1 MDPQENGGGKTTLY
15 VVVFFLCVI
24 SAVVGYFQF
33 TINSQQAEAEQRIKN
48 IQAKAESEMAA
59 AKSEEEKREIQR
71 KAELESE
78 RVKLKAQSD
87 TERAKMKA
95 QSDAEK
101 AKMKAQS
108 DAEKRALASREAK
121 IKAAE
126 AAVNKKMADAAAR
139 VRNAQNLQN
148 QAKKAKADADKKKRD
163 ADAAMA
169 KAVASGKAVDKK
181 LADEKKK
188 LAADAKK
195 KVDAANAKAAKAA
208 KAAQAEAK
216 KALNYKKQLD
226 KVTEFAN
233 IMARDLQRKF
243 PYVYRSMDYPGNDIF
258 HSTFNK
264 NSNRESVIAKCATDC
279 ANRSNCMGVAFSKDW
294 RHCWGKSRFQNH
306 TRNGGRDTIS
316 KIKISDLRQQLTPSN
331 DWGGGNMIYLDR
343 HSVDCGNDGLN
354 QFKLER
360 PSGNRIRYRY
370 LCKEAINSSGKNK
383 NTGSNDWGGGNT
395 IYLDRHNVDCG
406 TKPIARFRLVRP
418 AGNKIRYDYRCSN
431 KSSTGV
437 CRNANTGWNQESS
450 RNIYLDRHNVRC
462 NSDEV
467 ITQFKLNRNGKG
479 KFRYDYKC
487 CKIKT

>member
-33 TINSQQAEAEQRIKN
+33 TINSQQAEAEQRIKD

-71 KAELESE
+71 KAQLESE

-87 TERAKMKA
+87 TER
-95 QSDAEK
+95 

-139 VRNAQNLQN
+139 VRDAQNLQN

-195 KVDAANAKAAKAA
+195 KVDAANARAANAT

-216 KALNYKKQLD
+216 KALNYKNQLNQVTGRLKTIVSTVGENNAVPGYLRGGYSGRVLGRGPDTSNPKVCRDWAAKEKFAVWGHRNNMHPDPKYKNTCFAYETATAKYRGDAND
-226 KVTEFAN
+226 KIHMVGCTYGDLRPDQTVCSRPKNFYRYVRIYRQRTYNDHWLNLAGIDIMSNGKN
-233 IMARDLQRKF
+233 IAPTAKITASS
-243 PYVYRSMDYPGNDIF
+243 VYPGTKLRALVDGKMGTIAHTLNKPVEWFLFDLGTSKSIDRVVIWNRRDCCQTRARGIQVQLSND
-258 HSTFNK
+258 NK
-264 NSNRESVIAKCATDC
+264 NWIKGPKIRTERA
-279 ANRSNCMGVAFSKDW
+279 GFW
-294 RHCWGKSRFQNH
+294 RHQWIPGE
-306 TRNGGRDTIS
+306 TEYL
-316 KIKISDLRQQLTPSN
+316 SD
-331 DWGGGNMIYLDR
+331 
-343 HSVDCGNDGLN
+343 
-354 QFKLER
+354 
-360 PSGNRIRYRY
+360 
-370 LCKEAINSSGKNK
+370 
-383 NTGSNDWGGGNT
+383 
-395 IYLDRHNVDCG
+395 
-406 TKPIARFRLVRP
+406 
-418 AGNKIRYDYRCSN
+418 
-431 KSSTGV
+431 
-437 CRNANTGWNQESS
+437 
-450 RNIYLDRHNVRC
+450 
-462 NSDEV
+462 
-467 ITQFKLNRNGKG
+467 
-479 KFRYDYKC
+479 
-487 CKIKT
+487 